1 MSLRSPL
8 GAALGTGAA
17 RGGVHHWWV
26 QRMSALALV
35 PLGLWLLIALV
46 RLPLGDYAAVTDWVG
61 HGVNAVLLSLLVGV
75 GAWHSQ
81 LGVQV
86 VIEDYVHAKGM
97 KTAALLLSAGAHL
110 LVGATGI
117 YAVLRIA
124 LRSFA

>member
-8 GAALGTGAA
+8 GAALGTGTA

-26 QRMSALALV
+26 QRVSALALV

-46 RLPLGDYAAVTDWVG
+46 RLPLDDYAAVTDWVA
-61 HGVNAVLLSLLVGV
+61 HGVNPVLLSLLVGV

-86 VIEDYVHAKGM
+86 VIEDYVHAPGT
-97 KTAALLLSAGAHL
+97 KTLALLLSAGAHL
-110 LVGATGI
+110 LVGAIGI

-124 LRSFA
+124 LRSFG